1 MHPVVPNVHQNAANF
16 TFRLPNLSDILQRM
30 PLPNY
35 PQKSLI
41 KNDQFLVQLPNYRQ
55 KSLIK
60 NDQFLVQLPNYGQKS
75 LIKNDQFLVQLPNY
89 RQKSLIGNDQIAANF
104 SFNYQIF
111 QPFLNG
117 FHCQF
122 TAKKRWLEMT
132 RLQPISLFIYWI
144 LEAS

>member
-60 NDQFLVQLPNYGQKS
+60 NDQFLVQLPNY
-75 LIKNDQFLVQLPNY
+75 

-117 FHCQF
+117 FHCQL

>member
-41 KNDQFLVQLPNYRQ
+41 KNDQFLVQLPNYR
-55 KSLIK
+55 
-60 NDQFLVQLPNYGQKS
+60 QKS